1 MPEQDQD
8 VVSGLLQAYRAGIFP
23 MADPDTGAID
33 WYSPD
38 PRALMPLSVQPDQHG
53 HAFHVSRSL
62 ARRVRSRQ
70 FTMTTDQA
78 FNAVMRSCAEPR
90 DERPDSWIDERIIH
104 AYTML
109 HHAGHAHSIEA
120 WLPAGFLSQLPSDPS
135 PPDRPFGRRRDDKER
150 RAARLK
156 PQSQRVTPVLSDN
169 RLRVLVGG
177 IYGVS
182 IGSAFFAES
191 MFCRPELG
199 HVLDSSGQPEKLPGT
214 DASKV
219 CLFHLVSH
227 LLARGYT
234 VLDVQLRN
242 SHTDQF
248 GVYTVSRKAYL
259 EMLATACDRPASWL
273 PFEPECHTLPIRGE
287 APSTTD

>member
-1 MPEQDQD
+1 MPDQD
-8 VVSGLLQAYRAGIFP
+8 HEIISGLLQAYRAGIFP
-23 MADPDTGAID
+23 MADPETGAID

-38 PRALMPLSVQPDQHG
+38 PRALMPLSTDPDLQG
-53 HAFHVSRSL
+53 QAFHVSRSL
-62 ARRVRSRQ
+62 ARRIRSRR
-70 FTMTTDQA
+70 FTLTTDAA
-78 FNAVMRSCAEPR
+78 FAAVIASCAEPR
-90 DERPDSWIDERIIH
+90 DARPDSWIDERIIH

-109 HHAGHAHSIEA
+109 HKVGHAHSIEA
-120 WLPAGFLSQLPSDPS
+120 WLPAGFLSQLPADI
-135 PPDRPFGRRRDDKER
+135 PPADRPFGRRRTDKPRPAPVEQHT
-150 RAARLK
+150 K
-156 PQSQRVTPVLSDN
+156 RVTPVLSEN
-169 RLRVLVGG
+169 RLHVLVGG

-199 HVLDSSGQPEKLPGT
+199 NVVNTAGHTETLPGT

-227 LLARGYT
+227 LRARGYT

-248 GVYTVSRKAYL
+248 GVYTVPRNVYL
-259 EMLATACDRPASWL
+259 KMLATACNHPTTWL
-273 PFEPECHTLPIRGE
+273 PFDPDSHIVPTRT
-287 APSTTD
+287 A